1 MLDRVYI
8 SPSRYVQGNG
18 ALSHLAQYTSFYG
31 DTVLIVESAGGKK
44 RLCEA
49 IEKSRA
55 DAPDQR
61 FIEEVFCGE
70 CTMAE
75 IERLVGV
82 AKEINADLVLGIGGG
97 KVIDTAKGVAH
108 FADLPVMVAPTN
120 ASSDAPCSALSVV
133 YKPEGGLDQLLHLH
147 RNPDVVLVD
156 SAVVA
161 TGSQRLLAAG
171 IGDAL
176 ATYFEMKALYE
187 ADGPNFIGTRITLAA
202 YAIAE
207 KCYDTLMKNGY
218 KAYLANGRHVVTRA
232 FEDVVEANILLSGI
246 GFESGGTSGAHAI
259 NNGLSAN
266 PRTAGHMHGEFV
278 AFSIIAHLMLIDAD
292 EELIWDMIDFLHS
305 VGLPVTL
312 EELGYEG
319 GITEEELDLAAS
331 IADGDEAIHR
341 IVKTVDF
348 DTVKAAILAADAMG
362 CDFHERCCG

>member
-8 SPSRYVQGNG
+8 SPSRYVQGSG

-31 DTVLIVESAGGKK
+31 DTVLIIESAGGKE
-44 RLCEA
+44 RLRES

-55 DAPDQR
+55 DAPDQK
-61 FIEEVFCGE
+61 FVEEMFSGE

-75 IERLVGV
+75 IERLAGI
-82 AKEINADLVLGIGGG
+82 AAEIGADLIVGMGGG
-97 KVIDTAKGVAH
+97 KVIDTAKGAAH
-108 FADLPVMVAPTN
+108 VADLPVMIAPTN

-156 SAVVA
+156 TAVIA
-161 TGSQRLLAAG
+161 AGSQRLLAAG

-176 ATYFEMKALYE
+176 ATYFEMKALYD

-207 KCYDTLMKNGY
+207 KCYETLMRSGY
-218 KAYLANGRHVVTRA
+218 KAYLACGQHVVTRA

-246 GFESGGTSGAHAI
+246 GFESGGTSGGHAI

-278 AFSIIAHLMLIDAD
+278 AFSTIAHLILIDAD
-292 EELIWDMIDFLHS
+292 EDLLRKTIAFLDS

-312 EELGYEG
+312 AQLGYES
-319 GITEEELDLAAS
+319 GITPEELDLAAG
-331 IADGDEAIHR
+331 IADSDEAIHR
-341 IVKTVDF
+341 IVKTVDR
-348 DTVKAAILAADAMG
+348 DTIKAAILTADAMG
-362 CDFHERCCG
+362 SDYLI